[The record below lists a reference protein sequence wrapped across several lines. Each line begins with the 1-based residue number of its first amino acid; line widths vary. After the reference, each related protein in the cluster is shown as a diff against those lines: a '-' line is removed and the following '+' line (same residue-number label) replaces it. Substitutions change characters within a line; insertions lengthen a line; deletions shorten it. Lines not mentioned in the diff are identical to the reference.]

1 MKPDRA
7 DYYSDSHPNDLPQ
20 APDCT
25 VTQPVH
31 LYSAQDHATWKALYE
46 RQTQLL
52 QGRVCDEFLQ
62 GLSQLQMSADRV
74 PNFNDLNAVLQSATG
89 WQIVVVN
96 GLVPD
101 HVFFEHLANRR
112 FPCTWWMRRPEQM
125 DYLQEPDCFH
135 DVFGHV
141 PLLINP
147 IFADYIQAYGEG
159 GMKAQSLQVLPMLAR
174 LYWYTVEFGLIQ
186 TERGLR
192 IYGAGIVS
200 SKAESVYSLESEL
213 PNRIG
218 FDLQRILRTE
228 YKIDDMQKTYFVINS
243 FTQLFQETRADFTQ
257 IYEQLKHL
265 PSFSATEVL
274 PYDQLIART
283 ESPTQ

>member
-1 MKPDRA
+1 
-7 DYYSDSHPNDLPQ
+7 
-20 APDCT
+20 
-25 VTQPVH
+25 
-31 LYSAQDHATWKALYE
+31 
-46 RQTQLL
+46 
-52 QGRVCDEFLQ
+52 
-62 GLSQLQMSADRV
+62 
-74 PNFNDLNAVLQSATG
+74 
-89 WQIVVVN
+89 
-96 GLVPD
+96 
-101 HVFFEHLANRR
+101 
-112 FPCTWWMRRPEQM
+112 M

-147 IFADYIQAYGEG
+147 IFADYMQAYGEG

-186 TERGLR
+186 TEHGLR

-200 SKAESVYSLESEL
+200 SKAESVYSLASEL

-243 FTQLFQETRADFTQ
+243 FAQLFQETRADFTQ

-274 PYDQLIART
+274 PSDQLIVRT
-283 ESPTQ
+283 ESPRP